1 MPHQS
6 SQAYI
11 SPDQPA
17 GTSAAK
23 AEAAASRKN
32 AEACAPG
39 EATVMAEAAPEAGDG
54 AGDAE
59 RAAGAA
65 SAKSEASSA
74 AETGCARTGLR
85 RPRRPEQP
93 ERAQAVRPATPG
105 STAAESGTTPVRTTT
120 DRRANGKPTV
130 TLQEKPVDDP

>member
-39 EATVMAEAAPEAGDG
+39 EATVTAVMAGAAPEAGDG

-74 AETGCARTGLR
+74 TETGCARTG
-85 RPRRPEQP
+85 
-93 ERAQAVRPATPG
+93 ASA
-105 STAAESGTTPVRTTT
+105 TAATGTAGTGAGCEAGNTGIDSSGIRNYTGT
-120 DRRANGKPTV
+120 DNNR
-130 TLQEKPVDDP
+130 

>member
-1 MPHQS
+1 MPPKQPGVHQ
-6 SQAYI
+6 
-11 SPDQPA
+11 PDQPA

-39 EATVMAEAAPEAGDG
+39 EATVTAVMAEAAPEAGDG
-54 AGDAE
+54 AGDVGK
-59 RAAGAA
+59 AAGAA

-85 RPRRPEQP
+85 RPRRPEQLN
-93 ERAQAVRPATPG
+93 G
-105 STAAESGTTPVRTTT
+105 
-120 DRRANGKPTV
+120 RR
-130 TLQEKPVDDP
+130 L

>member
-74 AETGCARTGLR
+74 AETGCARTG
-85 RPRRPEQP
+85 
-93 ERAQAVRPATPG
+93 ASA
-105 STAAESGTTPVRTTT
+105 TAATGTAGTGAGCEAGNTGIDSSGIRNDTGT
-120 DRRANGKPTV
+120 DNNR
-130 TLQEKPVDDP
+130 